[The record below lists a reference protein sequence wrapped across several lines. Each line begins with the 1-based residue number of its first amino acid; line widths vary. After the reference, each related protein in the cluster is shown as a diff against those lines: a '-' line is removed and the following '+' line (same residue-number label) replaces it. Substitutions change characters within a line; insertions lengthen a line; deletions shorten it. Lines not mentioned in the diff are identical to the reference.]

1 MKRNLFFLY
10 SLFLLGN
17 STVLAQNNFSLAG
30 KIKGVSGGLIY
41 LSYASVRDSSAIK
54 SNGSFSFNG
63 KVSEPTSAFLVL
75 KQEKSDD
82 NNRTTFFIE
91 PSAMTVSAAYNDFK
105 EAKVTGSRV
114 QKELDLLN
122 KLKTP
127 VQKEMQPLL
136 EEFNSANDT
145 YRKALKNKMGEKT
158 ADSLRNITEAIRE
171 KFEPFNAKQDS
182 IDYRF
187 FATHPRSYV
196 TAFMLRYHIADLTL
210 DQMRS
215 YYAAFDDKI
224 RQSSY
229 GKELEN
235 EIQKLEG
242 GSPGAVAKDFS
253 TVELKGDSVR
263 LSSFR
268 NSKYI
273 LLDFWASWCIP
284 CRKGNPHLKDLYA
297 KYKGNNFEIIG
308 VSDDDSNPE
317 KWKKA
322 VKDDSLPWLQVLRGL
337 DWEKIR
343 NGIKNENDISEKFGI
358 HTLPTKILI
367 DKNGIIIGRYNE
379 DEDDKLDEKSKEL
392 FENKQTGA
400 TNNK

>member
-1 MKRNLFFLY
+1 MKGDLFFLC
-10 SLFLLGN
+10 SLFLFSSN
-17 STVLAQNNFSLAG
+17 VVIAQNNFSLAG
-30 KIKGVSGGLIY
+30 KIKGVSTGIIY

-91 PSAMTVSAAYNDFK
+91 PSAMTVSVAYNDFK
-105 EAKVTGSRV
+105 EAKFTGSKT

-122 KLKTP
+122 KLKAP
-127 VQKEMQPLL
+127 VQKEIQPLVV
-136 EEFNSANDT
+136 EFNRANDM
-145 YRKALKNKMGEKT
+145 YIKALRNKVDDKT

-171 KFEPFNAKQDS
+171 KFEPFNAKDDS
-182 IDYRF
+182 IDYKF
-187 FATHPRSYV
+187 FANHPHSYV
-196 TAFMLRYHIADLTL
+196 TAFMLRYHISDLSL

-215 YYAAFDDKI
+215 YYAAFNDKI

-235 EIQKLEG
+235 EIEKLEG

-253 TVELKGDSVR
+253 SVELKGDSVR

-284 CRKGNPHLKDLYA
+284 CRKGNPHLKDLYG
-297 KYKGNNFEIIG
+297 KYKNNDFEIIG
-308 VSDDDSNPE
+308 VSDDDSSPE

-343 NGIKNENDISEKFGI
+343 KGIKNEKDISEKFGI

-379 DEDDKLDEKSKEL
+379 DEDDKLDEKLKEL
-392 FENKQTGA
+392 FENKQTG
-400 TNNK
+400 TTSSK

>member
-1 MKRNLFFLY
+1 
-10 SLFLLGN
+10 
-17 STVLAQNNFSLAG
+17 
-30 KIKGVSGGLIY
+30 
-41 LSYASVRDSSAIK
+41 
-54 SNGSFSFNG
+54 
-63 KVSEPTSAFLVL
+63 
-75 KQEKSDD
+75 
-82 NNRTTFFIE
+82 
-91 PSAMTVSAAYNDFK
+91 
-105 EAKVTGSRV
+105 
-114 QKELDLLN
+114 
-122 KLKTP
+122 
-127 VQKEMQPLL
+127 
-136 EEFNSANDT
+136 
-145 YRKALKNKMGEKT
+145 MGEKT

>member
-10 SLFLLGN
+10 SLFLFGY

-30 KIKGVSGGLIY
+30 KIKGVSSGLIY
-41 LSYASVRDSSAIK
+41 LSYTSVRDSSAIK
-54 SNGSFSFNG
+54 PDGNFYFKG
-63 KVSEPTSAFLVL
+63 KVTEPTSAYLTL
-75 KQEKSDD
+75 KQEKADE
-82 NNRTTFFIE
+82 NNYTTFFIE
-91 PSAMTVSAAYNDFK
+91 PSAMTVSVVYNDFK
-105 EAKVTGSRV
+105 EAKFTGSTT

-122 KLKTP
+122 KLKAP
-127 VQKEMQPLL
+127 IQKEMQPIMVA
-136 EEFNSANDT
+136 FNRANDV
-145 YRKALKNKMGEKT
+145 YRNALKNKVDDKT
-158 ADSLRNITEAIRE
+158 ADSLRNIVEVIRD
-171 KFEPFNAKQDS
+171 KFEPFNSREDS
-182 IDYRF
+182 IDYNF
-187 FATHPRSYV
+187 FTAHPHSYV
-196 TAFMLRYHIADLTL
+196 TAFMLRYHIPDLSL

-242 GSPGAVAKDFS
+242 GSPGAAAKDFS
-253 TVELKGDSVR
+253 ALGLKGDSVR
-263 LSSFR
+263 LSAFR

-284 CRKGNPHLKDLYA
+284 CRKGNPHLKDLYSR
-297 KYKGNNFEIIG
+297 YKSNDFEIIG
-308 VSDDDSNPE
+308 VSDDDSSPE

-343 NGIKNENDISEKFGI
+343 KGIKNENDISEKFGI

-379 DEDDKLDEKSKEL
+379 DEDDKLDDKLKEL
-392 FENKQTGA
+392 FENKQIGA
-400 TNNK
+400 TSSK

>member
-17 STVLAQNNFSLAG
+17 SAVLAQNNFSLSG

-41 LSYASVRDSSAIK
+41 LSYASVKDSSAIK
-54 SNGSFSFNG
+54 SNGSFSFKG
-63 KVSEPTSAFLVL
+63 KVSEPTSAFLIL

-91 PSAMTVSAAYNDFK
+91 PSAMTVSVTYNDFK
-105 EAKVTGSRV
+105 EAKFSGSET
-114 QKELDLLN
+114 QKELDRLN
-122 KLKTP
+122 KLKEN
-127 VQKEMQPLL
+127 VEKEMQPLIN
-136 EEFNSANDT
+136 EFNKANDA
-145 YRKALKNKMGEKT
+145 YLKAIKNKADDKT
-158 ADSLRNITEAIRE
+158 ADSLKNITEAIRE
-171 KFEPFNAKQDS
+171 KFEPFRAREDS
-182 IDYRF
+182 IDYKF
-187 FATHPRSYV
+187 FAAHPHSYV
-196 TAFMLRYHIADLTL
+196 TAFMLRYHIADLSL

-253 TVELKGDSVR
+253 TMELKGDSVR

-297 KYKGNNFEIIG
+297 KYKSSDFEIIG

-322 VKDDSLPWLQVLRGL
+322 VKDDSLLWLQVLRGL

-343 NGIKNENDISEKFGI
+343 KGIKNENDISEKFGI

-367 DKNGIIIGRYNE
+367 DKNGIIIGRFNE
-379 DEDDKLDEKSKEL
+379 EEDDKLDEKLKEL
-392 FENKQTGA
+392 FENKQAET
-400 TNNK
+400 TDSK

>member
-1 MKRNLFFLY
+1 MKGDLFFLC
-10 SLFLLGN
+10 SLFLFSSN
-17 STVLAQNNFSLAG
+17 VVIAQNNFSLAG
-30 KIKGVSGGLIY
+30 KIKGVSTGIIY

-63 KVSEPTSAFLVL
+63 KVSEPTSAFLVF

-91 PSAMTVSAAYNDFK
+91 PSAMTVSVAYNDFK
-105 EAKVTGSRV
+105 EAKFTGSKT

-122 KLKTP
+122 KLKAP
-127 VQKEMQPLL
+127 VQKEIQPLVV
-136 EEFNSANDT
+136 EFNRANDM
-145 YRKALKNKMGEKT
+145 YIKALRNKVDDKT

-171 KFEPFNAKQDS
+171 KFEPFNAKDDS
-182 IDYRF
+182 IDYKF
-187 FATHPRSYV
+187 FANHPHSYV
-196 TAFMLRYHIADLTL
+196 TAFMLRYHISDLSL

-215 YYAAFDDKI
+215 YYAAFNDKI

-235 EIQKLEG
+235 EIEKLEG

-253 TVELKGDSVR
+253 SVELKGDSVR

-284 CRKGNPHLKDLYA
+284 CRKGNPHLKDLYG
-297 KYKGNNFEIIG
+297 KYKNNDFEIIG
-308 VSDDDSNPE
+308 VSDDDSSPE

-343 NGIKNENDISEKFGI
+343 KGIKNEKDISEKFGI

-379 DEDDKLDEKSKEL
+379 DEDDKLDEKLKEL
-392 FENKQTGA
+392 FENKQTG
-400 TNNK
+400 TTSSK